1 MKTAQ
6 GDIVYI
12 KKLDEP
18 QNERCHHYIKDIVF
32 KCGHI
37 IDPVTGKR
45 CRGPD
50 FVSDEKR
57 NFKSIPLSN
66 VKPAAD

>member
-1 MKTAQ
+1 MKTGQ

-12 KKLDEP
+12 KTMEEP
-18 QNERCHHYIKDIVF
+18 QNERCAHYIHDIVF
-32 KCGHI
+32 KCGNV

-50 FVSDEKR
+50 FIPEEKR
-57 NFKSIPLSN
+57 NFGSVPLTN
-66 VKPAAD
+66 VKPAGD